1 MATPTKKTAEK
12 MAEKTGTLEIDRRQ
26 FLTTTAVV
34 GGGLVLGFWLPP
46 RAAEAAAVAG
56 VAGEPWYRESLV
68 PEINAWITI
77 APDDTVTVR
86 ISQVDLGT
94 GVLTTNSMIVA
105 EELQCDWSK
114 VRAEYASANRN
125 IREKA
130 PEWMIIE
137 PSGGD
142 EAHDPAGPGHT
153 VAVQRNTGVYR
164 RMGVGSSSNVR
175 ENRYHLQLAGA
186 EARERLLL
194 AAATEWGVP
203 AADLVAKDSVIT
215 HAATGRR
222 TTYGVIAA
230 QAAQIQLPDPSR
242 IRVKTPDQWILMGT
256 EQKNREVPL
265 KVTGQAKYAIDV
277 RLPDMLYAAV
287 KCCPVWGGDV
297 RSFNFNAI
305 RNMPG
310 VHSMVRLP
318 LDPTGTAK
326 DVSPG
331 RTTKDGFYSGGVAVI
346 ADTWWHA
353 HQALEAMPIEW
364 DYGPGGTVSS
374 ASQWEDHFARL
385 NEPGDVIAD
394 EGDVDAAIAGAARVI
409 EATYTVPY
417 TRRARMEPGNAT
429 VLVTDDRVD
438 IWVGDQNP
446 QTTLPHAAMLT
457 GIAPENVHVH
467 LMFLGGGYGG
477 SGNGPQAEHAVF
489 IANTVRGRPVKM
501 VWTREED
508 WGVGTTHRPMG
519 IGWFKAGLD
528 ADGWPIAMEVKH
540 CHSIGGAWPPNTRG
554 LAQPPYWVPHYRFSH
569 HTALSHVPAGR
580 VRATGANVNAF
591 FMECFIDELAH
602 AAGKDPYLYRR
613 ELITR
618 NPPEPE
624 ARFQGSGVNGFRYRD
639 DWLRA
644 LDMVVEMSGWGKPL
658 PEGWAQ
664 GLAID
669 DRRRGTGPGAG
680 RQGTLCAQVHTVEV
694 TRRGQLRLHRV
705 DAVFEEGF
713 SLVNPLTVRKQ
724 IEGQIAWGYSDAM
737 YQEVTIR
744 DGQPVEVNFDTFP
757 VSRMHEYPPELN
769 IAFLKTDKWIEG
781 AGEEAIPTVTPAIL
795 NAVFKITGKRI
806 RAVPLKN
813 HDLSWG

>member
-1 MATPTKKTAEK
+1 MAAPTKKTADT
-12 MAEKTGTLEIDRRQ
+12 AEKTGALEVDRRQ

-46 RAAEAAAVAG
+46 RPAAAAAVAG

-114 VRAEYASANRN
+114 VRSEYASANRN
-125 IREKA
+125 LREKA

-137 PSGGD
+137 PTGGD
-142 EAHDPAGPGHT
+142 GAHDPAGPGHT

-242 IRVKTPDQWILMGT
+242 IRVKTPDQWTLMGT

-297 RSFNFNAI
+297 RSSNFDAI
-305 RNMPG
+305 RNMAG

-318 LDPTGTAK
+318 LDSTGVAK

-364 DYGPGGTVSS
+364 DYGPAGSVSS
-374 ASQWEDHFARL
+374 ASQWEDHYARM

-394 EGDVDAAIAGAARVI
+394 EGDVDAGVRWGGQGHRGELHGAVHAPRPHGAGQRDGARDRRPGRHLGRRPEPADDAAARGHVDR
-409 EATYTVPY
+409 Y
-417 TRRARMEPGNAT
+417 RARECARAFDVPGRR
-429 VLVTDDRVD
+429 LWRQRQ
-438 IWVGDQNP
+438 W
-446 QTTLPHAAMLT
+446 
-457 GIAPENVHVH
+457 
-467 LMFLGGGYGG
+467 
-477 SGNGPQAEHAVF
+477 
-489 IANTVRGRPVKM
+489 
-501 VWTREED
+501 
-508 WGVGTTHRPMG
+508 
-519 IGWFKAGLD
+519 
-528 ADGWPIAMEVKH
+528 
-540 CHSIGGAWPPNTRG
+540 
-554 LAQPPYWVPHYRFSH
+554 
-569 HTALSHVPAGR
+569 PAGR
-580 VRATGANVNAF
+580 TRRVHRQHGEGTAGQDGVDPRGGLGCRYHASPDGHRVVQSGAGCRRMADRHGGEALPQHRRRLAPQHPGARATAVLGAPLSLQSPYRAVPRGGG
-591 FMECFIDELAH
+591 
-602 AAGKDPYLYRR
+602 AGPRDRR
-613 ELITR
+613 ECERL
-618 NPPEPE
+618 
-624 ARFQGSGVNGFRYRD
+624 FHGV
-639 DWLRA
+639 LH
-644 LDMVVEMSGWGKPL
+644 
-658 PEGWAQ
+658 
-664 GLAID
+664 
-669 DRRRGTGPGAG
+669 RRTGP
-680 RQGTLCAQVHTVEV
+680 
-694 TRRGQLRLHRV
+694 RRGQ
-705 DAVFEEGF
+705 G
-713 SLVNPLTVRKQ
+713 
-724 IEGQIAWGYSDAM
+724 
-737 YQEVTIR
+737 
-744 DGQPVEVNFDTFP
+744 PVYVPARADHAE
-757 VSRMHEYPPELN
+757 PP
-769 IAFLKTDKWIEG
+769 
-781 AGEEAIPTVTPAIL
+781 
-795 NAVFKITGKRI
+795 
-806 RAVPLKN
+806 
-813 HDLSWG
+813 